1 MQFYTHKFSSLDT
14 CNFNAKDYSRLKIGS
29 TRVADDF
36 GKEMAIQFYNEFK
49 YVLSH
54 GNVVILPSAFNMLE
68 IAAYLLAKQFMQHLN
83 ILLAKANMPIVKWS
97 IIHRTISYFKD
108 YAKLSEDE
116 RTSLLSKDKFFIN
129 RDFIKNKTL
138 VFVDD
143 VYITGTHERK
153 IKEFVR
159 EEQLNNQCIFAYYCM
174 YSGSDPTI
182 ESKLNTVGVSCEQD
196 YIDTINEP
204 NHKIIVRTC
213 KYVLNLPV
221 AQCKE
226 LLLKLSDSYINDLYN
241 ACILEEYHINPE
253 FSDTFQLLN
262 KRLSKEL

>member
-1 MQFYTHKFSSLDT
+1 
-14 CNFNAKDYSRLKIGS
+14 LKIGS

-49 YVLSH
+49 DILHH

-83 ILLAKANMPIVKWS
+83 ILLAQANMPIVKWS

-129 RDFIKNKTL
+129 RDSIKNKTL

-143 VYITGTHERK
+143 DLDEVNDNTTQYNQPGK
-153 IKEFVR
+153 I
-159 EEQLNNQCIFAYYCM
+159 
-174 YSGSDPTI
+174 
-182 ESKLNTVGVSCEQD
+182 
-196 YIDTINEP
+196 
-204 NHKIIVRTC
+204 
-213 KYVLNLPV
+213 
-221 AQCKE
+221 
-226 LLLKLSDSYINDLYN
+226 
-241 ACILEEYHINPE
+241 
-253 FSDTFQLLN
+253 
-262 KRLSKEL
+262 